1 MEKPKFSIEKR
12 AFESPVTLSPDE
24 GSRKVEGYAALFDV
38 ESSDLYG
45 MTETIERGAFDGV
58 IQRSDVLC
66 LMNHDD
72 RRGALARSTNG
83 EGSLSLEVD
92 DKGLKYSF
100 EAPHSTLGDELL
112 ESLKRGD
119 IRASS
124 FAFTVKEEEWKDEG
138 ETLRR
143 KVIKI
148 DELYDVSPVFRP
160 AYEDTT
166 VYARGKQ
173 ITAVPDKAAELQI
186 TKELDNLKSEIL

>member
-1 MEKPKFSIEKR
+1 MEKKFSIETR
-12 AFESPVTLSPDE
+12 AFQSPVTASPEE

-66 LMNHDD
+66 FMNHDE

-83 EGSLSLEVD
+83 IGTLTLEVD

-100 EAPHSTLGDELL
+100 DAPHSTLGDELL
-112 ESLKRGD
+112 ESLRRGD

-124 FAFTVKEEEWKDEG
+124 FAFTVQEEEWKDEG
-138 ETLRR
+138 DTLKR

-160 AYEDTT
+160 AYDMTT
-166 VYARGKQ
+166 VYARGKEL
-173 ITAVPDKAAELQI
+173 TAVPDKAAALQI
-186 TKELDNLKSEIL
+186 EQELDNLKKTIL